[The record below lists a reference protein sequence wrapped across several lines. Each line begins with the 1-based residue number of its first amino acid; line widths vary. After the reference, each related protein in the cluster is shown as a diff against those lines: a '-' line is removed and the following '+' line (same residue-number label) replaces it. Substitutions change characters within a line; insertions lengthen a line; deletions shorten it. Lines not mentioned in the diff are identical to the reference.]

1 MTPTYP
7 NHTKLH
13 ASTRYATKILTEDIW
28 ISKNVNGVGIKV
40 EKGEKVYVRIRE
52 FDWGVAYSAFLIRH
66 RECLSTTK
74 SLGITPKEYIY
85 NVNSEILEDL
95 YAKKFCL

>member
-1 MTPTYP
+1 MTETYP
-7 NHTKLH
+7 IHTKLH
-13 ASTRYATKILTEDIW
+13 DSTRYATKVLSEDIW

-40 EKGEKVYVRIRE
+40 EKGERVYIRIRE
-52 FDWGVAYSAFLIRH
+52 FDWGVAFTAFLIRH
-66 RECLSTTK
+66 REYLSTTK
-74 SLGITPKEYIY
+74 SAGIVPKEYIY

>member
-1 MTPTYP
+1 MTTTYP

-13 ASTRYATKILTEDIW
+13 DSTRYTTKILTEDIW

-74 SLGITPKEYIY
+74 SVGITPKEYVY

>member
-1 MTPTYP
+1 MNTTYP

-13 ASTRYATKILTEDIW
+13 DSTRYAIKILTEDIW

-40 EKGEKVYVRIRE
+40 EKGEKVYVRVRE
-52 FDWGVAYSAFLIRH
+52 FDWGVAYTAFLIRH

-74 SLGITPKEYIY
+74 SVGITPKEYVY

>member
-1 MTPTYP
+1 MTTAYQ

-13 ASTRYATKILTEDIW
+13 DSTRYATKVLSEDIW

-52 FDWGVAYSAFLIRH
+52 WDWGVSYSAFLIRH
-66 RECLSTTK
+66 NECLSTTK
-74 SLGITPKEYIY
+74 SVGITPKEYVY

-95 YAKKFCL
+95 YAKKFTI

>member
-1 MTPTYP
+1 MTATYP

-13 ASTRYATKILTEDIW
+13 DSTRYVTKILTEDIW

-52 FDWGVAYSAFLIRH
+52 WDWGNSFTAFLIRH

-74 SLGITPKEYIY
+74 SVGITPKEYIY

>member
-1 MTPTYP
+1 MSQTYP
-7 NHTKLH
+7 NYTKLH
-13 ASTRYATKILTEDIW
+13 DSTRYAIKILTEDIW

-40 EKGEKVYVRIRE
+40 EKGEKVYVRVRE
-52 FDWGVAYSAFLIRH
+52 FDWGVAYTAFLIRH

-74 SLGITPKEYIY
+74 SVGITPKEYIY

>member
-1 MTPTYP
+1 MTTTYP
-7 NHTKLH
+7 NHTKLYD
-13 ASTRYATKILTEDIW
+13 STRYATKILTEDIW

-52 FDWGVAYSAFLIRH
+52 FDWGTSFSAFLIRH

-74 SLGITPKEYIY
+74 SVGITPKEYIY

>member
-1 MTPTYP
+1 MTPAYP
-7 NHTKLH
+7 NHTKLYD
-13 ASTRYATKILTEDIW
+13 STRYATKILTEDIW

-52 FDWGVAYSAFLIRH
+52 FDWGTAFSAFLIR
-66 RECLSTTK
+66 RNECLSTTK
-74 SLGITPKEYIY
+74 SVGITPKEYVY

>member
-1 MTPTYP
+1 MTPAYP

-13 ASTRYATKILTEDIW
+13 DSTRYATKTLTEDIW

-52 FDWGVAYSAFLIRH
+52 WDWGNSFSAFLIRH
-66 RECLSTTK
+66 NECLSTTK
-74 SLGITPKEYIY
+74 SVGIIPKEYIY

>member
-1 MTPTYP
+1 M
-7 NHTKLH
+7 
-13 ASTRYATKILTEDIW
+13 
-28 ISKNVNGVGIKV
+28 
-40 EKGEKVYVRIRE
+40 RIRE

-66 RECLSTTK
+66 NECLSATK
-74 SLGITPKEYIY
+74 SVGITPKEYIY